1 MVYDAQHIR
10 NVVLLGHAGSGK
22 TSFAECML
30 YEAKA
35 IPRRGKTEDGNT
47 VSDFT
52 QIEQTRRNSI
62 FSTLM
67 HVDWKDCKINLLDTP
82 GADDFVGEVVS
93 AMKVADTAVM
103 MLNGRSGV
111 EVGTELIWDYIQ
123 TNRTPTLFVIN
134 HLDNPQADYD
144 TTLEQAKERFGK
156 NVLAVQ
162 YPSVLAQ
169 ILRKLSMFC
178 GWWSINSTPRAAN
191 PKNSASLPAKCPA
204 PEKCTKLLSKSPLK
218 AMNH

>member
-1 MVYDAQHIR
+1 MVYDAQNIR

-22 TSFAECML
+22 TSFVECML

-35 IPRRGKTEDGNT
+35 IPRRGKIEDGNT

-52 QIEQTRRNSI
+52 NIEQTRRNSI

-103 MLNGRSGV
+103 MLNARSGV

-123 TNRTPTLFVIN
+123 TNKTPTLFVIN
-134 HLDNPQADYD
+134 HLDNPKADYD
-144 TTLEQAKERFGK
+144 TTLEQARERFGK
-156 NVLAVQ
+156 NVLPVQ
-162 YPSVLAQ
+162 YPLSTGDDFTKIVDVL
-169 ILRKLSMFC
+169 RMVVYKFYPT
-178 GWWSINSTPRAAN
+178 GG
-191 PKNSASLPAKCPA
+191 K
-204 PEKCTKLLSKSPLK
+204 PEKLGIPASEMQIGR
-218 AMNH
+218 AHV